1 MSRRLRRRRGQCRP
15 SAGTEWTFGP
25 VGRLRA
31 IHSMSSKEVGEM
43 KLITAM
49 AKLEKLD
56 DVARAVRD
64 ALRVR
69 TGERG
74 RAAT

>member
-1 MSRRLRRRRGQCRP
+1 
-15 SAGTEWTFGP
+15 
-25 VGRLRA
+25 
-31 IHSMSSKEVGEM
+31 M